1 MMKGIIFDMDGTMIN
16 NMMIHHRA
24 WQLKL
29 SELGL
34 EMSIEEVKE
43 KIHGVN
49 EEILERIF
57 GNRLTPEE
65 RKRHAAEKEAAYR
78 DIFLPE
84 LKLLHGLQEFLDYL
98 HAQSIPMAIGTA
110 APSENVEFV
119 IDNLG
124 LEAYF
129 KGIFHAGDVTRGK
142 PDPQIFEL
150 AAESMGLKS
159 EECIIFEDSV
169 TGAEAAYRAGA
180 KSVIVTT
187 THAIEEFTRF
197 DNILAFIDDFSELD
211 WEQLVDA

>member
-1 MMKGIIFDMDGTMIN
+1 MDGTMID
-16 NMMIHHRA
+16 NMMVHHRA
-24 WQLKL
+24 WQIKL

-57 GNRLTPEE
+57 GTRLTAEE

-84 LKLLHGLQEFLDYL
+84 LKLLYGIQEFLDYL
-98 HAQSIPMAIGTA
+98 HGQSIPMAIGTA

-119 IDNLG
+119 IDNLA
-124 LEAYF
+124 LADYF
-129 KGIFHAGDVTRGK
+129 RGIFHSGHVTRGK

-150 AAESMGLKS
+150 AAESMGLNPD
-159 EECIIFEDSV
+159 ECIIFEDSV
-169 TGAEAAYRAGA
+169 TGAEASSRAGS
-180 KSVIVTT
+180 KSIIITT
-187 THAIEEFTRF
+187 THAKEEFSRF
-197 DNILAFIDDFSELD
+197 DNILAFIEGFTA
-211 WEQLVDA
+211 VDCEHRESA